1 MVDEP
6 CEENGGDSLLT
17 GAPALNSRATRSF
30 SCQEQPLDKDGVFRF
45 LLALATP
52 QKAAKRTCCQ
62 YAPEEWRDGEITRK
76 EQCLIYWPLL
86 FAMALCSPRDLFSAY
101 ELVVLTK
108 DGGTFTGGSSY
119 GGNDEHGNYSRTHC
133 H

>member
-30 SCQEQPLDKDGVFRF
+30 SCQESM
-45 LLALATP
+45 
-52 QKAAKRTCCQ
+52 RTCCQ

-119 GGNDEHGNYSRTHC
+119 GGNDEHGNYSAPIVTEKTR
-133 H
+133 